1 MNIGYYFEFVYLVV
15 VVIIDG
21 LVYFGVVV
29 FGDFFEFVCVIFQL
43 CLVGDV
49 GLGYKQIG
57 FDRIGSGGVCS
68 GDIVGELVCVQIV
81 VGDEIKFVSVGY
93 CCG

>member
-29 FGDFFEFVCVIFQL
+29 FGDFFEFVCVIF
-43 CLVGDV
+43 
-49 GLGYKQIG
+49 
-57 FDRIGSGGVCS
+57 
-68 GDIVGELVCVQIV
+68 
-81 VGDEIKFVSVGY
+81 
-93 CCG
+93 